1 MSVSDPKRTLFL
13 RGHKVKVGGPMAAH
27 SNANLGTRVI
37 RASPNAGVISRDQ
50 TGRAIKNDYFGT
62 PTNRAP
68 VNLPSSPMS
77 GA

>member
-1 MSVSDPKRTLFL
+1 MTLSGFL
-13 RGHKVKVGGPMAAH
+13 RGHNVKSGRPSGRPLKCNPRYAC
-27 SNANLGTRVI
+27 TRQLQ
-37 RASPNAGVISRDQ
+37 RGRHCPRSA
-50 TGRAIKNDYFGT
+50 GRAIKDDYFRV

>member
-1 MSVSDPKRTLFL
+1 MSAFDPKRTLFL
-13 RGHKVKVGGPMAAH
+13 RGHKVKVGGQTAAH
-27 SNANLGTRVI
+27 SSANLGTRMH
-37 RASPNAGVISRDQ
+37 ASPNAGVTARDQ
-50 TGRAIKNDYFGT
+50 TGRAIKDDYFGI